1 MVVIG
6 TVAIKVVVPGAGTL
20 PVDTLAGLADILGKR
35 TKIITAVIMRT
46 ITIPATIFIGNF
58 PKRDEGGGGASAE
71 KATGCGGIAE
81 ERGWDSSGAGGLT
94 GIPQFSQNFIS
105 SGNAAPQPL
114 QNFWPI

>member
-6 TVAIKVVVPGAGTL
+6 TVVNKVVVPVAGTL
-20 PVDTLAGLADILGKR
+20 PIDTLAGLSDILGKR
-35 TKIITAVIMRT
+35 TKITTAAIMRT

-58 PKRDEGGGGASAE
+58 PKRDEGGGGAPAE

-81 ERGWDSSGAGGLT
+81 ERGWDFSGAGGLS

-105 SGNAAPQPL
+105 SDNEAPQLL